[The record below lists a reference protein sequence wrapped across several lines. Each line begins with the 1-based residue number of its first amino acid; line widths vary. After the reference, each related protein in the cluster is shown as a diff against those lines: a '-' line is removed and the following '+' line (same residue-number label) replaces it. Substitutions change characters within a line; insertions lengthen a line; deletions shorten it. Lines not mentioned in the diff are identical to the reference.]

1 MIVHSNV
8 TLTSVGT
15 PLHLI
20 EICNAT
26 LLQFTRATRKQ
37 QAKDNI
43 IATISAVIERGLG
56 FGVDSHEKI
65 H

>member
-8 TLTSVGT
+8 TLTSAGL
-15 PLHLI
+15 PLHSI

-26 LLQFTRATRKQ
+26 LLQFTRTTRKRR
-37 QAKDNI
+37 AKDSI
-43 IATISAVIERGLG
+43 IVTTPAVLAEGLG
-56 FGVDSHEKI
+56 AVADSREKI